1 MWNFENY
8 KNNIAVIDSN
18 DESLTYQEF
27 RIEIDRYQKEIRD
40 SRSLIFIL
48 TQNNKASLVAYC
60 SSIQYG
66 HVPLLINADINKEL
80 LSDLVERY
88 QPNYL
93 FMPRGIDINVASY
106 ERTSIDYVDYHLVR
120 QSIFVKHTLHPDL
133 SLLLS
138 TSGSTGNPKL
148 IRLSRANIKSNMM
161 AIATYLNL
169 SAEDRA
175 ITTLPMNYTY
185 GLSIINSHLHVGAS
199 IVLTDASVVDK
210 QFWQLFEEYRP
221 TSLNG
226 VPYTYQLLK
235 RLLKPHHFSHLR
247 YMTQAGGRLGS
258 SLQEYF
264 AKLTQEHNV
273 DFYIMYGQTEATARM
288 AYLDPSRVL
297 DKLDSI
303 GQAIPGGRFELVDDQ
318 GRVFT
323 SPHTLGELV
332 YYGPNVSMGYALT
345 LEDLSLADQWQ
356 GRLSTGDLAIIDEEG
371 FYFIQGRKNRYVK
384 VYGIRVNLDDIEK
397 ELVRTVNTM
406 DIAVTGI
413 EDQIYVYTTE
423 KMVSSAVS
431 EVATKFN
438 LHPSVFRAKEI
449 PEIPKNSAGK
459 ILYSSLNES
468 LKQ

>member
-1 MWNFENY
+1 
-8 KNNIAVIDSN
+8 
-18 DESLTYQEF
+18 
-27 RIEIDRYQKEIRD
+27 
-40 SRSLIFIL
+40 
-48 TQNNKASLVAYC
+48 
-60 SSIQYG
+60 
-66 HVPLLINADINKEL
+66 
-80 LSDLVERY
+80 
-88 QPNYL
+88 
-93 FMPRGIDINVASY
+93 
-106 ERTSIDYVDYHLVR
+106 
-120 QSIFVKHTLHPDL
+120 
-133 SLLLS
+133 
-138 TSGSTGNPKL
+138 
-148 IRLSRANIKSNMM
+148 
-161 AIATYLNL
+161 L

-185 GLSIINSHLHVGAS
+185 GLSIINSHLYVGAS

-235 RLLKPHHFSHLR
+235 RLLKPHDLSHLR

-258 SLQEYF
+258 LLQEYF

-273 DFYIMYGQTEATARM
+273 DLYVMYGHTEATARM

-318 GRVFT
+318 GRVIT

-332 YYGPNVSMGYALT
+332 YYGPNVSMGYAVT

-356 GRLSTGDLAIIDEEG
+356 GRLSTGDLAMIDEEE

-384 VYGIRVNLDDIEK
+384 VYGVRVNLDDIEK
-397 ELVRTVNTM
+397 ELVKIVNTM

-413 EDQIYVYTTE
+413 EDQIYVYSLE
-423 KMVSSAVS
+423 EMDSSALS

-438 LHPSVFRAKEI
+438 LHPSVFRATVI
-449 PEIPKNSAGK
+449 SEIPKNSAGK
-459 ILYSSLNES
+459 ILYSSMNES
-468 LKQ
+468 LKK

>member
-18 DESLTYQEF
+18 GDFLTYQEF
-27 RIEIDRYQKEIRD
+27 SLEIDRFQKEIRD

-48 TQNNKASLVAYC
+48 TGNNMASLVAYC
-60 SSIQYG
+60 SSIQNG
-66 HVPLLINADINKEL
+66 HVPLLINADINKDL
-80 LSDLVERY
+80 LNELVERY

-93 FMPRGIDINVASY
+93 FIPKKTDFNVAVY
-106 ERTSIDYVDYHLVR
+106 ERTSVDYDDYHLVR

-148 IRLSRANIKSNMM
+148 IRLSQANIKSNMM
-161 AIATYLNL
+161 AIASYLNL
-169 SAEDRA
+169 SDEDKA

-185 GLSIINSHLHVGAS
+185 GLSIINSHLYVGAS

-210 QFWQLFEEYRP
+210 KFWQLFEKHRP

-235 RLLKPHHFSHLR
+235 RLLKPHQLSHLR

-258 SLQEYF
+258 LLQEYF
-264 AKLTQEHNV
+264 AMLAQEHNV
-273 DFYIMYGQTEATARM
+273 DLYVMYGQTEATARM
-288 AYLDPSRVL
+288 AYLNPRRVL

-318 GRVFT
+318 GRVIT
-323 SPHTLGELV
+323 SPHTLGELI

-356 GRLSTGDLAIIDEEG
+356 GRLSTGDLAMIDEEG

-397 ELVRTVNTM
+397 ELVRIVNSM

-413 EDQIYVYTTE
+413 EDQIYVFSTD
-423 KMVSSAVS
+423 KLVSSAVS

-438 LHPSVFRAKEI
+438 LHPSVFRATQI
-449 PEIPKNSAGK
+449 SEIPKNSAGK
-459 ILYSSLNES
+459 TLYSSLNES

>member
-18 DESLTYQEF
+18 GESLTYQEF
-27 RIEIDRYQKEIRD
+27 GLEIDRFQKEIRD

-48 TQNNKASLVAYC
+48 TGNNMASLAAYC
-60 SSIQYG
+60 SSIQNG
-66 HVPLLINADINKEL
+66 HVPLLINADINIDL
-80 LSDLVERY
+80 LNELVERY

-93 FMPRGIDINVASY
+93 FMPRKTDINVAGY
-106 ERTSIDYVDYHLVR
+106 ERPLFDNVDYHLIR

-148 IRLSRANIKSNMM
+148 IRLSEANIDSNMM
-161 AIATYLNL
+161 AIASYLNL
-169 SAEDRA
+169 SAEDRV

-185 GLSIINSHLHVGAS
+185 GLSIINSHLYVGAS

-210 QFWQLFEEYRP
+210 QFWQLFEKHRP

-235 RLLKPHHFSHLR
+235 RLLKPHHLGHLR

-258 SLQEYF
+258 LLQEYF

-273 DFYIMYGQTEATARM
+273 DLYVMYGQTEATARM
-288 AYLDPSRVL
+288 AYLVPSRVL

-318 GRVFT
+318 GHVIT

-356 GRLSTGDLAIIDEEG
+356 GRLSTGDLAMIDEEG

-384 VYGIRVNLDDIEK
+384 VYGVRVNLDDIEK
-397 ELVRTVNTM
+397 ELVRIVNTM

-413 EDQIYVYTTE
+413 EDQIYVYSIE
-423 KMVSSAVS
+423 EMDSSAVS

-449 PEIPKNSAGK
+449 SEIPKNSAGK
-459 ILYSSLNES
+459 TMYSSLNES
-468 LKQ
+468 LRK

>member
-18 DESLTYQEF
+18 GESLTYQEF
-27 RIEIDRYQKEIRD
+27 IIEIDRFQKEIRD
-40 SRSLIFIL
+40 YRSLIFIL
-48 TQNNKASLVAYC
+48 TGNNKASLFAYC

-66 HVPLLINADINKEL
+66 HVPLLINVDINQDLLNEL
-80 LSDLVERY
+80 VDRY

-93 FMPRGIDINVASY
+93 FMPRGMDINVASY
-106 ERTSIDYVDYHLVR
+106 VRTSIDYLDYHLAR
-120 QSIFVKHTLHPDL
+120 QSIFVKHNLHPDL
-133 SLLLS
+133 QLLLS

-148 IRLSRANIKSNMM
+148 IRLSQANIKSNIM
-161 AIATYLNL
+161 AIASYLNL
-169 SAEDRA
+169 SAEDIA

-185 GLSIINSHLHVGAS
+185 GLSIINSHLYVGAS

-210 QFWQLFEEYRP
+210 QFWQLFEKYRP

-235 RLLKPHHFSHLR
+235 RLLKPHHLNHLR

-258 SLQEYF
+258 LLQEYF

-273 DFYIMYGQTEATARM
+273 DLYVMYGQTEATARM
-288 AYLDPSRVL
+288 AYLEPSRVF

-318 GRVFT
+318 GHVIT
-323 SPHTLGELV
+323 SPHTIGELI

-356 GRLSTGDLAIIDEEG
+356 GRLSTGDLAMIDEEG

-384 VYGIRVNLDDIEK
+384 VYGVRVNLDDIEK
-397 ELVRTVNTM
+397 ELVGIANTM

-413 EDQIYVYTTE
+413 EDQIYVYSIE
-423 KMVSSAVS
+423 KMDSSAVS

-449 PEIPKNSAGK
+449 SEIPKNSAGK
-459 ILYSSLNES
+459 TMYSSLNES
-468 LKQ
+468 LRK

>member
-1 MWNFENY
+1 MWNFRQYN
-8 KNNIAVIDSN
+8 NNIAVVNEDGLNISYLQLEQAAQNFSN
-18 DESLTYQEF
+18 KLG
-27 RIEIDRYQKEIRD
+27 IERALVFLLSKNDLY
-40 SRSLIFIL
+40 
-48 TQNNKASLVAYC
+48 SLVAYVGC
-60 SSIQYG
+60 IQYG

-80 LSDLVERY
+80 LSDLVQRY

-93 FMPRGIDINVASY
+93 FMQSKINSNFAGY
-106 ERTSIDYVDYHLVR
+106 EKTSIDYDDYHLVR
-120 QSIFVKHTLHPDL
+120 QSIFVKHKLHPEL
-133 SLLLS
+133 QLLLS

-148 IRLSRANIKSNMM
+148 IRLSQENIESNMM
-161 AIATYLNL
+161 AIASYLNL
-169 SAEDRA
+169 SAEGKA

-185 GLSIINSHLHVGAS
+185 GLSIINSHLYVGAS

-210 QFWQLFEEYRP
+210 KFWQLFEKHHP

-235 RLLKPHHFSHLR
+235 RLLKPHHLDHLR
-247 YMTQAGGRLGS
+247 YMTQAGGRMGS
-258 SLQEYF
+258 LLQEYF

-273 DFYIMYGQTEATARM
+273 DLYVMYGQTEATARM
-288 AYLDPSRVL
+288 AYLNPSRVL

-318 GRVFT
+318 GRVIT
-323 SPHTLGELV
+323 SPHTLGELI
-332 YYGPNVSMGYALT
+332 YYGPNVSMGSALS

-356 GRLSTGDLAIIDEEG
+356 GRLSTGDLAMIDEEG

-384 VYGIRVNLDDIEK
+384 VYGVRVNLDDIEK
-397 ELVRTVNTM
+397 ELVRIVNTM

-413 EDQIYVYTTE
+413 EDQIYVYSTD
-423 KMVSSAVS
+423 KLVSSAVS

-438 LHPSVFRAKEI
+438 LHPSVFRATQI
-449 PEIPKNSAGK
+449 SEIPKNSAGK
-459 ILYSSLNES
+459 TLYSSLNES

>member
-8 KNNIAVIDSN
+8 KNNIAVVDSN
-18 DESLTYQEF
+18 GESLTYQELSL
-27 RIEIDRYQKEIRD
+27 EIDRFQKEIRD

-48 TQNNKASLVAYC
+48 TGNNMASLIAYS
-60 SSIQYG
+60 SSIQYN

-93 FMPRGIDINVASY
+93 FMPRKTDINVAVY
-106 ERTSIDYVDYHLVR
+106 ERTLFDYDDYHLVR

-148 IRLSRANIKSNMM
+148 IRLSEANIDSNMM
-161 AIATYLNL
+161 AIASYLNL
-169 SAEDRA
+169 SAEDRV

-185 GLSIINSHLHVGAS
+185 GLSIINSHLYVGAS

-210 QFWQLFEEYRP
+210 QFWQLFEKYRP

-235 RLLKPHHFSHLR
+235 RLLKPHHLNHLR

-273 DFYIMYGQTEATARM
+273 DLYVMYGQTEATARM
-288 AYLDPSRVL
+288 AYLEPSRVL

-318 GRVFT
+318 GHVIT
-323 SPHTLGELV
+323 SPHTIGELV

-356 GRLSTGDLAIIDEEG
+356 GRLSTGDLAMIDEEG

-384 VYGIRVNLDDIEK
+384 VYGVRVNLDDIEK
-397 ELVRTVNTM
+397 ELVGIANTM

-413 EDQIYVYTTE
+413 EDQIYVYSIE
-423 KMVSSAVS
+423 KMDSSAVS

-449 PEIPKNSAGK
+449 SEIPKNSAGK
-459 ILYSSLNES
+459 TMYSSLNES
-468 LKQ
+468 LRK